1 MSRASTVVVDSLY
14 SHLVPDLFRDE
25 IGSDKGTRA
34 QAGSDRRNGRLP
46 LHRGRGCGFRLRR
59 RQARRRLGKLPRTV
73 HREEE
78 RRKDQGRREGQ
89 DLADPPLPLSTP
101 DHHHYADDYDHS
113 TPDDHHSSADN
124 HDSAAND
131 DYSSADHDNS
141 TPDHHYSSADDHYSA
156 ADHHDSSA
164 DDHHPS
170 AKQQLPD
177 RRFGSLLEL
186 PRSAGR

>member
-78 RRKDQGRREGQ
+78 RRKDQRRREGQ

-101 DHHHYADDYDHS
+101 DHHHYADNDHS
-113 TPDDHHSSADN
+113 TPDDHHPTAHHHHSSADD
-124 HDSAAND
+124 HYSA
-131 DYSSADHDNS
+131 ADHDNS
-141 TPDHHYSSADDHYSA
+141 SPDHHYPSADDHYSA

-177 RRFGSLLEL
+177 VRFRSELEL